1 MLGGYAVMSHALSC
15 FNIYLWSTS
24 VFFFLIPSSYKL
36 EGAALN
42 ICVCFSARSFLSVVV
57 ANTIAFIVKSVLC
70 LLKKTIN
77 ILLNYTLQVKNL
89 HILFSANEEDCRSQ
103 ARIGLGKNWL
113 FWEITQFCG
122 MHSSLQLRF
131 PVLLWF
137 PCAGTSDGGKTC
149 LKSFLGNSQCAVQKA
164 GCVITPTFWDIRDMP
179 RGQVRGMHLSSHH
192 LEIQHLFS
200 WGNCFGKVLT
210 CVWLTDPTIFELD
223 FMHILRN
230 HPLHTLFALLI
241 TWGNS

>member
-1 MLGGYAVMSHALSC
+1 
-15 FNIYLWSTS
+15 
-24 VFFFLIPSSYKL
+24 
-36 EGAALN
+36 
-42 ICVCFSARSFLSVVV
+42 
-57 ANTIAFIVKSVLC
+57 
-70 LLKKTIN
+70 
-77 ILLNYTLQVKNL
+77 
-89 HILFSANEEDCRSQ
+89 
-103 ARIGLGKNWL
+103 
-113 FWEITQFCG
+113 

-230 HPLHTLFALLI
+230 IPLHYFFSMYFRNICSAVCTHGCFPWRILHLGHRRRLRFRL
-241 TWGNS
+241 WHVKP